1 MSNIEKVLSCL
12 PLARKT
18 GPNRYMAP
26 CPAHDDIS
34 PSLQV
39 TDVGDSRV
47 LLHCFAGCSW
57 DSILGSLGLEAADVY
72 PESKNYAPVKKSS
85 DPSLDEWKV
94 KIGRGMARQGKR
106 LTEAQ
111 KQEVLKAQTRLSRA
125 S

>member
-18 GPNRYMAP
+18 AHNRYMAP

-57 DSILGSLGLEAADVY
+57 DSILGSLGLEPSDVY
-72 PESKNYAPVKKSS
+72 PENTNYAPVKTSK

-94 KIGRGMARQGKR
+94 KIGTGMARSGKR

-111 KQEVLKAQTRLSRA
+111 KQEVIQAKLRLARA
-125 S
+125 G